1 MGSLSIIGKAPILNK
16 LINHKRVKVFQ
27 ILIGLV
33 LSFSALTFGCKKAE
47 MPSDNPENFV
57 IDSIRVLSINNEPL
71 YVNYNINNTRI
82 DALVENDGISGKVF
96 KVQFVFPNGITPLSI
111 TPDISKSVDFKNPI
125 QL

>member
-96 KVQFVFPNGITPLSI
+96 HLS
-111 TPDISKSVDFKNPI
+111 
-125 QL
+125 